1 MTILVTG
8 GAGYIGSHTVRL
20 LVAQGRDVVVLDTL
34 ELGLRERLGKVELV
48 QGDVA
53 DRKLVD
59 KVVKKYGVTDVI
71 HFAAYKAVGESMEQP
86 LRYWNNNVAAT
97 IALVRTLLAAGV
109 ERIVFSSSAGVYGNP
124 ETIPVTEDARLEPA
138 SVYAETKATMERFL
152 LSCDAIGLRSVSLR
166 YFNAAGA
173 SEDASI
179 GEHWDL
185 SQNLI
190 PRVMKAILGASGPLR
205 LFGNDYPTPDG
216 TCIRDYI
223 HVIDLAD
230 AHVKAI
236 DYLGSGGSSLA
247 CNVGTGRGTSV
258 LEVLELAEQI
268 SGRKVPYEIAPRR
281 PGDPVAVYADP
292 TLIRAVL
299 GWKATRD
306 LRDIIT
312 SAWNWHSSHHIPA

>member
-20 LVAQGRDVVVLDTL
+20 LIEQGRDVVVLDTL
-34 ELGLRERLGKVELV
+34 ELGLRERIAGVELV

-53 DRKLVD
+53 DHKLVD
-59 KVVKKYGVTDVI
+59 KVVRKYGVTDVI

-86 LRYWNNNVAAT
+86 LRYWNNNVGAT
-97 IALVRTLLAAGV
+97 IALVHALLAAGV
-109 ERIVFSSSAGVYGNP
+109 NRIVFSSSAGVYGNP
-124 ETIPVTEDARLEPA
+124 DTIPVTEDERLAPA

-173 SEDASI
+173 SDDASI
-179 GEHWDL
+179 GENWDL
-185 SQNLI
+185 SQNLV
-190 PRVMKAILGASGPLR
+190 PRVMKAILGASGPLQV
-205 LFGNDYPTPDG
+205 FGNDYPTPDG

-223 HVIDLAD
+223 HVVDLAD
-230 AHVKAI
+230 AHIKAL
-236 DYLGSGGSSLA
+236 DYLAGGGRSLA
-247 CNVGTGRGTSV
+247 CNVGTGLGTSV
-258 LEVLELAEQI
+258 LDVIALAEQV
-268 SGRKVPYEIAPRR
+268 SGRKVPYDIAARR
-281 PGDPVAVYADP
+281 PGDPVAVFADP
-292 TLIRAVL
+292 TLVRAVL

-312 SAWNWHSSHHIPA
+312 SAWNWHSSSYIPA

>member
-20 LVAQGRDVVVLDTL
+20 LTEQARDVVVLDTL
-34 ELGLRERLGKVELV
+34 ELGVRERVAGVDLV
-48 QGDVA
+48 QGDIA
-53 DRKLVD
+53 DHKLVD
-59 KVVKKYGVTDVI
+59 KVVRKYGVTDVI

-86 LRYWNNNVAAT
+86 LRYWNNNVAST
-97 IALVRTLLAAGV
+97 ISLVRSLLAAGV
-109 ERIVFSSSAGVYGNP
+109 DRIVFSSSAGVYGNP

-138 SVYAETKATMERFL
+138 SVYAETKATMEKFL
-152 LSCDAIGLRSVSLR
+152 LSCDAIGLRTVNLR

-173 SEDASI
+173 SDDASI
-179 GEHWDL
+179 GENWDM
-185 SQNLI
+185 SQNLV
-190 PRVMKAILGASGPLR
+190 PRVMKAILGASGPLHV
-205 LFGNDYPTPDG
+205 FGNDYPTPDG

-223 HVIDLAD
+223 HVMDLAD

-236 DYLGSGGSSLA
+236 DYLSAGGSSLS

-258 LEVLELAEQI
+258 LEVIELAEQV
-268 SGRKVPYEIAPRR
+268 SGRKVPYEIAARR
-281 PGDPVAVYADP
+281 AGDPVAVYADP

-299 GWKATRD
+299 GWRATRD

-312 SAWNWHSSHHIPA
+312 SAWNWHSSNYIPA